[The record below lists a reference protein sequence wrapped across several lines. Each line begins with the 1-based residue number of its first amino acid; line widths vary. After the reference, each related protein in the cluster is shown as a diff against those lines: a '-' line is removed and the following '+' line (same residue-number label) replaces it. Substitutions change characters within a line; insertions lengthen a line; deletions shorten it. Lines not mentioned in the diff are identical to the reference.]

1 MAELLNIEQVTVG
14 AKKLT
19 AKVRVMPGMPLRT
32 SEDIEAT
39 ARVYYLAPA
48 IATHTCLGDAG
59 AQFQDCMGDTEIAHL
74 MEHLAVEIMI
84 ETNLAGEIA
93 SGRTRAVPGED
104 RCFEIELSCP
114 DDALTLGAL
123 SSAAFMMDWAF
134 LHADQQ
140 APDFAGTVH
149 GLRNLVLGL
158 RKKGEEAASAAVAA
172 SRTREQAEADGEA
185 VAEATGGS
193 AEAAPGEAAGQQVA
207 PEEEAALSHASSA
220 LEDAANRAAA
230 QGIDMTERRSGTID
244 TEGARVTE
252 AELGA
257 GVLFGGAAAGLPTE
271 SVPVDAPQALGTVD
285 ADHAPDQAAR

>member
-1 MAELLNIEQVTVG
+1 MAELLDIEQVTVG
-14 AKKLT
+14 ARKLT
-19 AKVRVMPGMPLRT
+19 ARVRVMPGMPLKT

-59 AQFQDCMGDTEIAHL
+59 AQFQDCMGDTEVAHL

-84 ETNLAGEIA
+84 ETNLAGDIA

-104 RCFEIELSCP
+104 RLFEIELSCP

-158 RKKGEEAASAAVAA
+158 RQKAEDAAASAA
-172 SRTREQAEADGEA
+172 EARPSE
-185 VAEATGGS
+185 
-193 AEAAPGEAAGQQVA
+193 AEAAAAKPDASAAEPAQPASEPAVSSQEAAGEGA
-207 PEEEAALSHASSA
+207 SPARALSA
-220 LEDAANRAAA
+220 LEDAANRAVER
-230 QGIDMTERRSGTID
+230 GIDMTDRRSGTID
-244 TEGARVTE
+244 TEGAHVSE

-271 SVPVDAPQALGTVD
+271 SVPVDAPQALGAVD
-285 ADHAPDQAAR
+285 ADRASDQAQR